1 MSSFVADKIVM
12 DGLTYD
18 DVLLIPA
25 YSEVLPKQVEL
36 KTKFSRNI
44 ELNVPFVTAA
54 MDTVTEA
61 SMAIA
66 IAREGGIG
74 VIHKNM
80 TIEEQARQVAIVK
93 RAENGMIY
101 DPVTIRRGST
111 VKDALDMMHDY
122 HIGGI
127 PVVDDEN
134 HLVGIVTNRDLRFE
148 RHMDKKIDE
157 VMTSENLVTTH
168 IQTDLVA
175 AASILQE
182 NKIEKLPVVDNE
194 NRLVGLI
201 TYKDIT
207 KAKDKPM
214 ACKDAKGRLR
224 VAAGVGVTV
233 DTLDR
238 AKALVEAG
246 ADAIV
251 IDTAH
256 GHSKGVVEKLHQ
268 VKAAFPNVDVVVG
281 NVATGAAAKYL
292 VENGADGVKVG
303 IGPGSIC
310 TTRVVAGV
318 GVPQLSAVYDVY
330 SALQG
335 TGVPLIADGGLR
347 YSGDVV
353 KALAAGGSCVMIGSL
368 VAGTE
373 ESPGDT
379 IIFNGRKFKSYRG
392 MGSLEAMEQKNG
404 SKDRYFQGDTKD
416 VKKLVPEG
424 IAGRVPYKGTVQ
436 EVIYQLMGGL
446 RSGMGYC
453 GAATIEKLHD
463 AKFTRIT
470 NAGVLES
477 HPHDITITS
486 EAPNYSR
493 PE

>member
-25 YSEVLPKQVEL
+25 YSEVLPKGVEL

-44 ELNVPFVTAA
+44 ELNIPFVTAA
-54 MDTVTEA
+54 MDTVTESA
-61 SMAIA
+61 MAIA

-101 DPVTIRRGST
+101 DPVTIRRGRT
-111 VKDALDMMHDY
+111 VREALAMMAEY

-127 PVVDDEN
+127 PVVDEEN

-148 RHMDKKIDE
+148 RHFDKTIDE

-168 IQTDLVA
+168 QQTDLTA
-175 AASILQE
+175 AAQILQE
-182 NKIEKLPVVDNE
+182 NKIEKLPVVDKSNH
-194 NRLVGLI
+194 LVGLI

-214 ACKDAKGRLR
+214 ACKDEKGRLR

-233 DTLDR
+233 DTMER
-238 AKALVEAG
+238 ASALVEAG
-246 ADAIV
+246 VDAIV

-256 GHSKGVVEKLHQ
+256 GHSQGVIGKLRD
-268 VKAAFPNVDVVVG
+268 VKTAFPNLDVVVG
-281 NVATGAAAKYL
+281 NIAIGEAAKFL
-292 VENGADGVKVG
+292 VENGADAVKVG

-318 GVPQLSAVYDVY
+318 GVPQLSAIYDVY
-330 SALQG
+330 SALKD
-335 TGVPLIADGGLR
+335 TNVPLIADGGLR

-404 SKDRYFQGDTKD
+404 SRDRYFQGDIND
-416 VKKLVPEG
+416 NKKLVPEG

-436 EVIYQLMGGL
+436 EVVYQLVGGL

-453 GAATIEKLHD
+453 GAASIEKLHN
-463 AKFTRIT
+463 ARFTRIT
-470 NAGVLES
+470 NAGVMES
-477 HPHDITITS
+477 HPHDIAITS